1 MTMTGWLDREPDLP
15 SGGHHTIER
24 REAARRVYQLNRELC
39 TALVTK
45 RIGSTDDQRANA
57 GRRADD
63 LQDEVLAIRAQ
74 FPDLTLGECS

>member
-1 MTMTGWLDREPDLP
+1 MTGWQDREPDLP
-15 SGGHHTIER
+15 SGGHHVIER
-24 REAARRVYQLNRELC
+24 RLASRRVYQLNRELC

-45 RIGSTDDQRANA
+45 RIGSTDEQRENA

-74 FPDLTLGECS
+74 FPDLSLGECQ